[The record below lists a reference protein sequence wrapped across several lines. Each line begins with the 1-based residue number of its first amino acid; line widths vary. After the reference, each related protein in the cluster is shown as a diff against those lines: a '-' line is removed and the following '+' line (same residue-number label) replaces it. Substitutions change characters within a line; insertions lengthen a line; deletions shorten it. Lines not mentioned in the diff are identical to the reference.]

1 MVKLINKRTGSAF
14 WVADERVEE
23 YKAAGHKL
31 AASPSAVQKPK
42 EEPVEAKEEAKEAHV
57 STDGIYLDAR
67 DPKNLREIQRLI
79 MGK

>member
-31 AASPSAVQKPK
+31 AASPSATQKPIK
-42 EEPVEAKEEAKEAHV
+42 EEPVEAKEEAKEEKPV
-57 STDGIYLDAR
+57 KKTDEKVVKRAV
-67 DPKNLREIQRLI
+67 K
-79 MGK
+79 KK